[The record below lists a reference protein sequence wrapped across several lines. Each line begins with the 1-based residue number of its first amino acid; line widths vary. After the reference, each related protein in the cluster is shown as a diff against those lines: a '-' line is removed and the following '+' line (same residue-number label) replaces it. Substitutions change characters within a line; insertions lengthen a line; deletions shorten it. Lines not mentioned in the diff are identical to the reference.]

1 MKIQE
6 KPLHE
11 YPWYLQ
17 PIFRSQKKKYG
28 SVLKSGL
35 LWARVP
41 RLFAA
46 VSFLFCTLERKS
58 SPISPQLRSLVLV
71 RVSQINWCPYCVDIN
86 AAKLVEQ
93 TGSMDKIDQLEKWRD
108 NDLFDE
114 KEKTTLEYAE
124 AITYTDRQVDEDLM
138 SRLSQYFDVDTI
150 VELTGLIAFQNLS
163 SKFNAALDI
172 PAQGFCK
179 VPASKEAINYRSFER
194 HPSS

>member
-1 MKIQE
+1 MKIEE
-6 KPLHE
+6 KPLAE

-28 SVLKSGL
+28 AVLKSGL

-46 VSFLFCTLERKS
+46 VSLLFGVLERKS
-58 SPISPQLRSLVLV
+58 SPIDPQLRSLVLV
-71 RVSQINWCPYCVDIN
+71 RVSQINWCSFCVDIN
-86 AAKLVEQ
+86 SAKLMERA
-93 TGSMDKIDQLEKWRD
+93 GSMDKLDQLENWWE

-114 KEKTTLEYAE
+114 KEKVALEYAE
-124 AITYTDRQVDEDLM
+124 AVTYTDRQVSENLM
-138 SRLSQYFDVDTI
+138 SRLGQHFDEDTI

-179 VPASKEAINYRSFER
+179 VPASK
-194 HPSS
+194 

>member
-28 SVLKSGL
+28 AVLKSGL
-35 LWARVP
+35 FWARVP

-46 VSFLFCTLERKS
+46 VSILFGTLERKS
-58 SPISPQLRSLVLV
+58 SPIRPQLRSLVLV

-86 AAKLVEQ
+86 SAKLAERD
-93 TGSMDKIDQLEKWRD
+93 GSMDKISQLENWQES
-108 NDLFDE
+108 DLFDE
-114 KEKTTLEYAE
+114 QEKVTLEYAD
-124 AITYTDRQVDEDLM
+124 AVTYTDQQVSEDLM
-138 SRLSQYFDVDTI
+138 SRLGQHFDEDTI
-150 VELTGLIAFQNLS
+150 IELTGLIAFQNLS
-163 SKFNAALDI
+163 SKFNAALNI

-179 VPASKEAINYRSFER
+179 VSIPN
-194 HPSS
+194 